1 MCSPIDKA
9 FMFAAQSPDCNVDV
23 LKIMYKLS
31 ESDKKK
37 LTEFIYVYKFVN
49 DTRSVSSIKNL
60 IEEKNFVKLMTI
72 IESLT
77 SDTTVDCTSFTIYAL
92 IKSDFNVKF
101 SYTIPTRSCIE
112 EIKDFVG
119 ENQILEVFSGLG
131 LLAGCLRAIGLNVIT
146 TDSYTFAQDKET
158 FTQVEKLDAV
168 NAVAKYPTN
177 YLLLSWIPK
186 RDTIGFEILKIYK
199 GNFII
204 LFGESD
210 CCAEDQFYN
219 FLEKEWTL
227 IKKPFIKSWNSIY
240 DRCEIFERNKHPI
253 DKSLEYG
260 DLESIF
266 GI

>member
-1 MCSPIDKA
+1 MNSPIDKA
-9 FMFAAQSPDCNVDV
+9 FMFAADSSDCNVDV

-31 ESDKKK
+31 ETDKKK
-37 LTEFIYVYKFVN
+37 LSEYLYVYKFVN
-49 DTRSVSSIKNL
+49 DRRNLSSIKKL
-60 IEEKNFVKLMTI
+60 IEDKSFDQLMTL

-77 SDTTVDCTSFTIYAL
+77 SDTTIECTSFTVYAL

-131 LLAGCLRAIGLNVIT
+131 LLAGCLRAIGLDVIT

-158 FTQVEKLDAV
+158 FSQVEKLDAV
-168 NAVAKYPTN
+168 NAVAKYQTN
-177 YLLLSWIPK
+177 YLLFSWIPY
-186 RDTIGFEILKIYK
+186 RNTIGFEILKIYK

-204 LFGESD
+204 LFGDREQ
-210 CCAEDQFYN
+210 CAEDQFYHL
-219 FLEKEWTL
+219 LEKKWTL

-240 DRCEIFERNKHPI
+240 DMCEIYERNKHPI

-260 DLESIF
+260 DLNSIF